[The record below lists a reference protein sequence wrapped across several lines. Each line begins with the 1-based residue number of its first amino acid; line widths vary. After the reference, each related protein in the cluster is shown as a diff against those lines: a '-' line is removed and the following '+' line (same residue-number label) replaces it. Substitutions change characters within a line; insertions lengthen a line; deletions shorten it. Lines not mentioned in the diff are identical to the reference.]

1 MRVFKLGEFDPRYP
15 SSHEEIAR
23 RLQIRLKRAVRRA
36 ELAEKQT
43 VTAEATKEKLAAKLR
58 ELGLDPDAI

>member
-15 SSHEEIAR
+15 FSHEEIAR
-23 RLQIRLKRAVRRA
+23 RLQIRLERAVRQA

-43 VTAEATKEKLAAKLR
+43 VTAEAAKEKLAAKLR
-58 ELGLDPDAI
+58 ELGLDPDAL